1 MILPA
6 IRPLTGSIALVTG
19 ATGGIGSAIALRLA
33 RDGASVA
40 VNHLDAADEARR
52 LRDDIRVFGVKAVAI
67 QADVRDEA
75 DVARLADEASFALG
89 PLDIVVSAAGAYP
102 RIAWR
107 QLGPGKWQDMLDANL
122 TSHYLVAR
130 AFTDSMQAQ
139 GSGRIIALGSVL
151 AHVGRHDL
159 AAYIAAK
166 AGVEGLMRA
175 LARELSPFGITAN
188 CVAPGSIKV
197 PAEEAVVDDVGAME
211 KRQFDRQCIKRRGRP
226 DDVAHAVAF
235 LAQPGAG
242 FITGQTLY
250 VDGGWFLG

>member
-1 MILPA
+1 MDQATLLA
-6 IRPLTGSIALVTG
+6 GNVALVTG
-19 ATGGIGSAIALRLA
+19 ATGGIGRAIALRLA
-33 RDGASVA
+33 ELGAAVA
-40 VNHLDAADEARR
+40 VNHLDAPAEAD
-52 LRDDIRVFGVKAVAI
+52 LLCDQIRGRGVKAVAI
-67 QADVRDEA
+67 HADVSDEA

-89 PLDIVVSAAGAYP
+89 PVDTIVSAAGAYP
-102 RIAWR
+102 RVAWNKLTADQWR
-107 QLGPGKWQDMLDANL
+107 TMLDINL
-122 TSHYLVAR
+122 TSHYLVAH

-139 GSGRIIALGSVL
+139 GRGRIIAIGSVL

-175 LARELSPFGITAN
+175 LARELGPHGITAN

-197 PAEEAVVDDVGAME
+197 AAENNVVDDPAAME
-211 KRQFDRQCIKRRGRP
+211 ERQLVRQCIKRRGTP

-235 LAQPGAG
+235 LAGCGSG

>member
-1 MILPA
+1 MIG
-6 IRPLTGSIALVTG
+6 RGSALAGSVALVTG
-19 ATGGIGSAIALRLA
+19 ATGGIGSAVALRLA
-33 RDGASVA
+33 ELGAAVA
-40 VNHLDAADEARR
+40 VNHLDDVEQAHR
-52 LRDDIRVFGVKAVAI
+52 LRDQIRGHGTKAIAI
-67 QADVRDEA
+67 QADVRNVA

-89 PLDIVVSAAGAYP
+89 PVDTVVSAAGAYP
-102 RIAWR
+102 RIPWSE
-107 QLGPGKWQDMLDANL
+107 LGLDEWTSMLDANL

-139 GSGRIIALGSVL
+139 GRGRIIAIGSVL
-151 AHVGRHDL
+151 AHIGRHDL

-175 LARELSPFGITAN
+175 LARELGPHGITAN

-197 PAEEAVVDDVGAME
+197 DAENAVVDDRAAME
-211 KRQFDRQCIKRRGRP
+211 KRQLGRQCIKRRGTP

-235 LAQPGAG
+235 FAQRSAG